1 MQGSSTA
8 RRLFGTRIHL
18 WLGVL
23 FGLITLFL
31 AGRGLDLALVGQTLA
46 RVNPIYVLL
55 ALLVFLLT
63 QVMKAVRWRWLLS
76 PRPTGLTLAQL
87 ANLLIVG
94 QTINLLFLTRLG
106 DIARAYLTGEES
118 GASKTYVLGTIAAE
132 KVIDLVA
139 LAVVIMSL
147 IPFITLP
154 SWLVAREVPVIA
166 ITAALVL
173 AMACLIAGRRIWIAW
188 LNRLLARIPGS
199 GPVRWQARL
208 AAGLDGLSAVTNR
221 KAALAIWWWTLVVWS
236 LGALTNWLLFLAFNL
251 PAHVLPAV
259 FLLAVL
265 QAGVAVPSVPGKIG
279 VFHYLCVLALSVF
292 AVPAAVALGYGIILH
307 LIVVGSTSV
316 WSAIAMWQYSW
327 HVSQFAV
334 LET

>member
-1 MQGSSTA
+1 MQASSTA
-8 RRLFGTRIHL
+8 RRLFGPRIQL

-23 FGLITLFL
+23 LGLIMLFL

-46 RVNPIYVLL
+46 RVNPMYVLL

-63 QVMKAVRWRWLLS
+63 QVVKAVRWRWLLS
-76 PRPTGLTLAQL
+76 PKPTGLTLMQL

-118 GASKTYVLGTIAAE
+118 GASKTYVLGSIAAE
-132 KVIDLVA
+132 KVVDLLA
-139 LAVVIMSL
+139 LAIVIMCL

-154 SWLVAREVPVIA
+154 AWLAARQVPVIA
-166 ITAALVL
+166 VAAALVL
-173 AMACLIAGRRIWIAW
+173 AMACLIAGRHTWIAW

-199 GPVRWQARL
+199 SRVRWQARL
-208 AAGLDGLSAVTNR
+208 AAGLDGLSAVANR
-221 KAALAIWWWTLVVWS
+221 RAALAIWWWTLVIWS
-236 LGALTNWLLFLAFNL
+236 LGALTNMFLFLAFNL
-251 PAHVLPAV
+251 PARVLPAV

-279 VFHYLCVLALSVF
+279 VFHYLCVLALSAF
-292 AVPAAVALGYGIILH
+292 GVPAAVALGYGITLH
-307 LIVVGSTSV
+307 LIVVGSNSV

-327 HVSQFAV
+327 HLRQFTV